1 MKRHKS
7 FDAYF
12 KAQNYNITN
21 KIKLLMM
28 DVWTNA
34 RYGYIDTQP
43 ENKNFDEWLRNSR
56 YVGFYGKQKNAMLD
70 AWDAAVESYPEDRT
84 KTEIKEL
91 RAVISKA
98 MQMKCSCKENE
109 GCTCDTYKARAT
121 AIFNFQKYLGKL

>member
-12 KAQNYNITN
+12 KAQNYNVTN

-43 ENKNFDEWLRNSR
+43 ENKNFEEWYDSTNIKSD
-56 YVGFYGKQKNAMLD
+56 KLD
-70 AWDAAVESYPEDRT
+70 AAFVSMMKEFMHRAWDAAV
-84 KTEIKEL
+84 K
-91 RAVISKA
+91 
-98 MQMKCSCKENE
+98 NE
-109 GCTCDTYKARAT
+109 
-121 AIFNFQKYLGKL
+121 